1 MSQSYDFS
9 EKPRNKNVTFV
20 VWVDWSCRKK
30 DENLINSNCLNKRF
44 LYDVVCI
51 IFYVTKPNLK
61 N

>member
-1 MSQSYDFS
+1 MQHLSFGWIG
-9 EKPRNKNVTFV
+9 V
-20 VWVDWSCRKK
+20 VEKK
-30 DENLINSNCLNKRF
+30 DVNSNCLNKRF